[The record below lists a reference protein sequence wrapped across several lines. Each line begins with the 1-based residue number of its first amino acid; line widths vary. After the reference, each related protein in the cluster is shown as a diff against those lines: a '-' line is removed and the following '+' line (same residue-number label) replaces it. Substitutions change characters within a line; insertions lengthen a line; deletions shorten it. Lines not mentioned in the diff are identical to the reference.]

1 MLLHKKKKKEET
13 KITSIA
19 ADGNFKIIS
28 TETVEKVIVALE
40 GTGCPKILKRS
51 FISQSKHTIEK
62 AIHCSV

>member
-1 MLLHKKKKKEET
+1 MLLHKKKKET

-19 ADGNFKIIS
+19 ADGNFKITS

-40 GTGCPKILKRS
+40 STGCPKILKRS

-62 AIHCSV
+62 AIHSSV